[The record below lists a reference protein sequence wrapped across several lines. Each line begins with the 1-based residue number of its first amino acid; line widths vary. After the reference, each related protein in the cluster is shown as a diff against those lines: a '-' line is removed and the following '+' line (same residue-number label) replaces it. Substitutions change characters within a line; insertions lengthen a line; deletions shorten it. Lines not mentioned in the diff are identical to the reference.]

1 MDCNMHLIYYNVF
14 KSGEVYISPDKPLYI
29 QRYTA
34 HECNKFKGVVSTIC
48 VAFDFTSNYQSVII
62 TAKVA
67 SSNSDGW
74 DTYWIHLI

>member
-1 MDCNMHLIYYNVF
+1 MHLIYYNVF

-48 VAFDFTSNYQSVII
+48 VAIDFTSNYQSVII

-67 SSNSDGW
+67 SSNSDC
-74 DTYWIHLI
+74 